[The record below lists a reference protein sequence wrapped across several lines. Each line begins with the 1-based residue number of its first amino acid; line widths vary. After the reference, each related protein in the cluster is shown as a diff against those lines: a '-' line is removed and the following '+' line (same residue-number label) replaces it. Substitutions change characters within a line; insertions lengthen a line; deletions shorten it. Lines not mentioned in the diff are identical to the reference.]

1 MNYSDLGRCRRASK
15 YDYFQRSKN
24 IFQNWAIQN
33 HNKKSIKNF
42 DKWYIIILGA
52 IHKLRQIFRGE
63 KGFMKTWHFLTRG
76 EGGLPNIW
84 RQKIVIFYAEILTKK
99 VVLGCFFTSETSEII
114 QNSNFQMGWKSNQ
127 VITPTFPKNLEAFT
141 CYE

>member
-1 MNYSDLGRCRRASK
+1 
-15 YDYFQRSKN
+15 
-24 IFQNWAIQN
+24 
-33 HNKKSIKNF
+33 
-42 DKWYIIILGA
+42 
-52 IHKLRQIFRGE
+52 
-63 KGFMKTWHFLTRG
+63 MKTWHFLTRG
-76 EGGLPNIW
+76 GGGLPNIW

-141 CYE
+141 CYEQGFVLLNFYCNRNAIIAIFDHYCYCYCNSSEHYCQCLDHNLRKKIYSAYSLWSQYISANILS

>member
-1 MNYSDLGRCRRASK
+1 MYYTVYLPILPQVRRA
-15 YDYFQRSKN
+15 
-24 IFQNWAIQN
+24 
-33 HNKKSIKNF
+33 
-42 DKWYIIILGA
+42 IILYHSLLGMYEC
-52 IHKLRQIFRGE
+52 INSIIRVYILGGVHKLCQIFRGE
-63 KGFMKTWHFLTRG
+63 GGLVKTWHFLTRG